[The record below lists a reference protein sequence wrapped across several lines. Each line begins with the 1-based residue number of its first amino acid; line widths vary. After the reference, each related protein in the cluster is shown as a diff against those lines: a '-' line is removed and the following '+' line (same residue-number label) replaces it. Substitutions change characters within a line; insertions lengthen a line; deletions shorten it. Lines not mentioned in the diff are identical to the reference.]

1 MSNGEGYFI
10 MDGEISL
17 STPSGVEFHQMK
29 KGEHFGDIAI
39 IRAEKSFETAIAAT
53 KCSLLV
59 LS

>member
-1 MSNGEGYFI
+1 
-10 MDGEISL
+10 MDGEVSF
-17 STPSGVEFHQMK
+17 STPSGVEFHKLK
-29 KGEHFGDIAI
+29 KGEHFGEIAI